1 MKTFAQFIVLSALT
15 IAPVYISYAQTPA
28 PANPPPPPPTA
39 VPTQTMQTPLTEPST
54 NPSSSAFKI
63 AVCDGP
69 TLPNADLI
77 KKAEADLGGRSYVPC
92 DFNAVMLLIQHLIN
106 IMMVVGVLVA
116 ILMFSYAGGLMISG
130 KEKNISKAKSIFPKV
145 FIGFIIML
153 SAWFIVYQ
161 VLSWL
166 SSNPAFKSL
175 LGSP

>member
-1 MKTFAQFIVLSALT
+1 MKILAQFVFLTALVLAPTYIIRAQSPASPPSA
-15 IAPVYISYAQTPA
+15 A
-28 PANPPPPPPTA
+28 PTA
-39 VPTQTMQTPLTEPST
+39 VPTQTLQTPLTEPST
-54 NPSSSAFKI
+54 NPNSSAFKI

-69 TLPNADLI
+69 AGANTAHDP
-77 KKAEADLGGRSYVPC
+77 KYVPC

-116 ILMFSYAGGLMISG
+116 ILMFSYAGGLMVTG

-161 VLSWL
+161 ALGWL
-166 SSNPAFKSL
+166 ASNDGFRTL
-175 LGSP
+175 LGSPK

>member
-1 MKTFAQFIVLSALT
+1 MKTFATFIVLFALT
-15 IAPVYISYAQTPA
+15 IAPVYVSHAGES

-39 VPTQTMQTPLTEPST
+39 VPTQTLQTPLTEPTT

-69 TLPNADLI
+69 AGANKNNDP
-77 KKAEADLGGRSYVPC
+77 KYVPC

-106 IMMVVGVLVA
+106 IMMVIGVLVA
-116 ILMFSYAGGLMISG
+116 IVMFSFAGWLMITG
-130 KEKNISKAKSIFPKV
+130 TEKNISRAKSIFPKV

-166 SSNPAFKSL
+166 ASNDGFKAL
-175 LGSP
+175 LGTP